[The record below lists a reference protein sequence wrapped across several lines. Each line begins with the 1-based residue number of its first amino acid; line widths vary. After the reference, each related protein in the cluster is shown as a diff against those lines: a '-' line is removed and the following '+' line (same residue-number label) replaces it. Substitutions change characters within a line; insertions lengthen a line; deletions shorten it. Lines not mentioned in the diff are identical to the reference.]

1 MNAQAL
7 YWVGACGGF
16 FGIAAYFAALA
27 MRPRWVRVLNGSAL
41 FFTGLGLM
49 QLAIL
54 VRTDQLGMGWINANI
69 AVIAL
74 VCAVLVQAY
83 AVLRNRKAWDG
94 VERRAPAAEP
104 K

>member
-1 MNAQAL
+1 MNAQAP
-7 YWVGACGGF
+7 YRVGACGSF
-16 FGIAAYFAALA
+16 FRIAAYFAAWA
-27 MRPRWVRVLNGSAL
+27 MRPMWVRALNGSAL

-54 VRTDQLGMGWINANI
+54 VRTEQLGMGWINANI

-74 VCAVLVQAY
+74 VCAVLAKAWV
-83 AVLRNRKAWDG
+83 VLRNRKAWDG